1 MALLATALALGCS
14 SGAKPNER
22 SGGAGGSGGAIS
34 PGGGGSP
41 SGGSGAATATGG
53 TGGPSGSGGSGPAST
68 GGGASTG
75 GAAGS
80 GVSSSGG
87 TVSTGGVSDS
97 GGRSGGG
104 GAGPGGRGG
113 QAGGSGAGWNSAFPT
128 FTRHTIATF
137 SSGYS
142 TCVADIDQDGLPDVV
157 ALSSASA
164 GLVWFKNPSWT
175 KYAITT
181 KAAKLIHMDPHDV
194 DGDGDLDLAFI
205 GDFDMND
212 TAAGGTISWAEAPAD
227 PTVTQDWPT
236 HAIGAIP
243 TTHRVRWAD
252 IDGDGKKELLALP
265 IFGAGSTGPAHA
277 GAVQLTAFTMP
288 ADPKT
293 GKWTAKVLDDKRLEV
308 AHALT
313 IVDWDGDKA
322 ADFLTAAN
330 DGVDLFRP
338 GPASAVLNIGPGK
351 SGTAPDKGS
360 SEAVRGSLGG
370 ARFVASIEF
379 WHGTDAV
386 IYTPGSTMA
395 AAWTRQVIGAGDF
408 QHGHGMAV
416 ADLNGDG
423 FDEVIGGGG
432 QGTMAQI
439 IYRYVPSSRT
449 WDKISL
455 DKGGVAV
462 SAIEVGDLNG
472 DGAMDIVS
480 IGSSPTNNV
489 VWYQNSGE
497 GSRRAA
503 APRRFDR

>member
-1 MALLATALALGCS
+1 MWTEPRFRYATGARIALCATALAVGCS
-14 SGAKPNER
+14 GGATP
-22 SGGAGGSGGAIS
+22 GGAGGSGGGGRGDISS
-34 PGGGGSP
+34 PG
-41 SGGSGAATATGG
+41 SGGSGGLTPGTGGGATTGG
-53 TGGPSGSGGSGPAST
+53 TGGPSTGGAGGVGTAGGAGGRAGSGGSSSGGSST
-68 GGGASTG
+68 GGSSGSAGVGVGG
-75 GAAGS
+75 GA
-80 GVSSSGG
+80 
-87 TVSTGGVSDS
+87 
-97 GGRSGGG
+97 RGGG
-104 GAGPGGRGG
+104 GQSGTAG
-113 QAGGSGAGWNSAFPT
+113 AAWSSGFPT

-142 TCVADIDQDGLPDVV
+142 ACVADIDHDGLLDVV

-175 KYAITT
+175 KYTITT

-205 GDFDMND
+205 SDFDMNN
-212 TAAGGTISWAEAPAD
+212 TTAGGTISWAEGPAD
-227 PTVTQDWPT
+227 PTATQDWPL

-243 TTHRVRWAD
+243 TSHRVRWAD

-293 GKWTAKVLDDKRLEV
+293 GKWTAKVLDETRLEV

-313 IVDWDGDKA
+313 IVDWDADKA
-322 ADFLTAAN
+322 ADILTAAN

-338 GPASAVLNIGPGK
+338 GLAGATMNIGPGK
-351 SGTAPDKGS
+351 AGTAPDKGS
-360 SEAVRGSLGG
+360 SEAVLGSLAG
-370 ARFVASIEF
+370 ARFIASIEF

-386 IYTPGSTMA
+386 VYTPGSTTA
-395 AAWTRQVIGAGDF
+395 ATWARQVIGAGDF
-408 QHGHGMAV
+408 EHGHGMAV
-416 ADLNGDG
+416 ADLNRDG
-423 FDEVIGGGG
+423 YDEVIGGGG
-432 QGTMAQI
+432 QGAMAQI

-462 SAIEVGDLNG
+462 SAIEAADLNG
-472 DGAMDIVS
+472 DGAVDIVS
-480 IGSSPTNNV
+480 IGTSPTNNV
-489 VWYQNSGE
+489 VWYESSG
-497 GSRRAA
+497 GR
-503 APRRFDR
+503 